1 MQYPDLLNN
10 IPYNLLDGVDQ
21 ILPSNGKMYIRA
33 NANQVTVTFKE
44 QNDPNSTYAIL
55 TVIPANTGQIL
66 DVVFPTKNSIIK
78 VTGGTAYLK
87 LYRD

>member
-44 QNDPNSTYAIL
+44 QNDSNSTYATIG
-55 TVIPANTGQIL
+55 TIPANTGQVI
-66 DVVFPTKNSIIK
+66 DSIFPTKNSIIK